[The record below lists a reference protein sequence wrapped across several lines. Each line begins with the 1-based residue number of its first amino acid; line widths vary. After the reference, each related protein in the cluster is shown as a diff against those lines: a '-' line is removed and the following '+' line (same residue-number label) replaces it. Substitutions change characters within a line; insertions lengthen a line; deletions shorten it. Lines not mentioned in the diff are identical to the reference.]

1 MKINNFTYGA
11 FHFVP
16 YGNLRSGVTL
26 GEINFG
32 NRTELR
38 LWDDYF
44 MQAYGEVP
52 SQKYTHSSF
61 YEASGD
67 SDKDIFLCLEN
78 LKLYI
83 PTSHELMEFC
93 GYRGK
98 KKRRK
103 EKAHE

>member
-1 MKINNFTYGA
+1 MEVSNFSYGA

-16 YGNLRSGVTL
+16 YGKLRAGVTL
-26 GEINFG
+26 AEIDLR

-44 MQAYGEVP
+44 TGAYGEIP
-52 SQKYTHSSF
+52 SQNYSHKGF

-78 LKLYI
+78 WKLYV
-83 PTSHELMEFC
+83 PCCHELMEFC

-103 EKAHE
+103 EKIR

>member
-1 MKINNFTYGA
+1 MEINNFEYGA

-16 YGNLRSGVTL
+16 YKKLKSGVSL
-26 GEINFG
+26 AEILLRNH
-32 NRTELR
+32 TELR
-38 LWDDYF
+38 LWDDHF

-52 SQKYTHSSF
+52 SQKYSHSDF
-61 YEASGD
+61 YEASED

-103 EKAHE
+103 EKVR